1 MKMNPPL
8 LGFYSGVSLQELG
21 RRLRIGEFTSVELVR
36 KSLEAYEL
44 INPLVNA
51 FTFVATDLAYEAASM
66 ADKELAAGIDRGPL
80 HGIPVAVKDNIFTAR
95 IPTTMGSAHYKGY
108 IPDNDAECVQRLK
121 SAGAV
126 ILGKTTTHEFA
137 FGPTG
142 DCAAQGP
149 TLNPWDTSRMAGGSS
164 CGSAVAV
171 ASGIVPIAIG
181 TDTGGSIRIPAALT
195 GVVGFKPSI
204 GRIST
209 EGVFPLSKTLDHVG
223 ILANSVE
230 DVALVLRE
238 ISSEKKT
245 SDSDVRVE
253 PEELK
258 LGWVSPETF
267 TLTDP
272 VVIDSVFQ
280 CADALSGGKI
290 SGASDVVKLAGEL
303 RRAFGLIQKSEAYE
317 VHSERVLYHPELYQI
332 EVLERLLAAQSVK
345 GWEYVQAMHIRQS
358 LQQSMLKIFQE
369 FDLLV
374 MPTVPIL
381 APKLYK
387 RALEISGSSVHV
399 RDALLS
405 LTSPWNL
412 LGLPAISIPCG
423 LVEGLPIGLQ
433 LIAPLGKDDYLLE
446 IANKFFTH

>member
-1 MKMNPPL
+1 
-8 LGFYSGVSLQELG
+8 
-21 RRLRIGEFTSVELVR
+21 
-36 KSLEAYEL
+36 
-44 INPLVNA
+44 
-51 FTFVATDLAYEAASM
+51 
-66 ADKELAAGIDRGPL
+66 
-80 HGIPVAVKDNIFTAR
+80 
-95 IPTTMGSAHYKGY
+95 
-108 IPDNDAECVQRLK
+108 
-121 SAGAV
+121 
-126 ILGKTTTHEFA
+126 
-137 FGPTG
+137 
-142 DCAAQGP
+142 
-149 TLNPWDTSRMAGGSS
+149 
-164 CGSAVAV
+164 
-171 ASGIVPIAIG
+171 
-181 TDTGGSIRIPAALT
+181 
-195 GVVGFKPSI
+195 
-204 GRIST
+204 
-209 EGVFPLSKTLDHVG
+209 
-223 ILANSVE
+223 
-230 DVALVLRE
+230 VLRE

-245 SDSDVRVE
+245 LDSDVRVE

-280 CADALSGGKI
+280 CADALSGGNI
-290 SGASDVVKLAGEL
+290 SGASDVLKLAGEL

-345 GWEYVQAMHIRQS
+345 GWEYVQAMHIRQT
-358 LQQSMLKIFQE
+358 LQQSMLKIFKE

-387 RALEISGSSVHV
+387 RALEIGGSNVHV

-433 LIAPLGKDDYLLE
+433 LIAPLGKDDFLLE

>member
-8 LGFYSGVSLQELG
+8 LGFYFGVSLQELG

-36 KSLEAYEL
+36 KSLEACEL

-51 FTFVATDLAYEAASM
+51 FTFVAADMAYEAASM
-66 ADKELAAGIDRGPL
+66 ADRELAEGIDRGPL
-80 HGIPVAVKDNIFTAR
+80 HGIPVAVKDNIFTAQ

-108 IPDNDAECVQRLK
+108 VPDHDAKCVERLK

-142 DCAAQGP
+142 DCAIQGP

-171 ASGIVPIAIG
+171 ACGIVPIAIG
-181 TDTGGSIRIPAALT
+181 TDTGGSVRIPAALT
-195 GVVGFKPSI
+195 GVIGFKPSI

-209 EGVFPLSKTLDHVG
+209 EGVFPLSETLDHVG
-223 ILANSVE
+223 ILANSAE
-230 DVALVLRE
+230 DIALVLRE
-238 ISSEKKT
+238 ISPEAKPL
-245 SDSDVRVE
+245 DSDICVV
-253 PEELK
+253 PEKFK
-258 LGWVSPETF
+258 LGWVSPENF
-267 TLTDP
+267 NQTDP
-272 VVIDSVFQ
+272 LVLDSVFQ
-280 CADALSGGKI
+280 SAVALSGGNI
-290 SGASDVVKLAGEL
+290 SIVSDISQLAGKF
-303 RRAFGLIQKSEAYE
+303 RQAFGLIQKSEAFE
-317 VHSERVLYHPELYQI
+317 IHSERVLYHPELYQE

-345 GWEYVQAMHIRQS
+345 GWEYVQAMHIRQE
-358 LQQSMLKIFQE
+358 LQQSILNIFKE
-369 FDLLV
+369 FELLV
-374 MPTVPIL
+374 MPTVPIR
-381 APKLYK
+381 APKLYQ
-387 RALEISGSSVHV
+387 RSLDVGGSNVHV

-423 LVEGLPIGLQ
+423 LVDGLPTGLQ
-433 LIAPLGKDDYLLE
+433 LVAAPGKDEFL
-446 IANKFFTH
+446 IAVAAKLVTR